1 MSVEKPWIPVTAQT
15 QLRGTRC
22 NECGSLTF
30 PVSCGCIVCGS
41 VCQTT
46 IDLSPSGTIESRTL
60 VGERIVC
67 EIVLDDGPRI
77 MGWLSSA
84 EPATIG
90 DRVKFAP
97 CESQLR
103 FVLNV

>member
-1 MSVEKPWIPVTAQT
+1 MPLNAQT
-15 QLRGTRC
+15 QLRGARC

-41 VCQTT
+41 VSQATV
-46 IDLSPSGTIESRTL
+46 DLSLSGTIESRTL

-77 MGWLSSA
+77 MGWLSAA
-84 EPATIG
+84 EPAAIG

-97 CESQLR
+97 CENELR
-103 FVLNV
+103 FVLDV